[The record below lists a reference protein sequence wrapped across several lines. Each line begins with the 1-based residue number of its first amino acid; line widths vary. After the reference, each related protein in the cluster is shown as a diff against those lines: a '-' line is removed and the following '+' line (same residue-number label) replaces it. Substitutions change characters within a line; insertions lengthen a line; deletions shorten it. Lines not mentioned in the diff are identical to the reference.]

1 LQIRA
6 AYKYRIYP
14 NHTQIA
20 EFERTLDLCRELYN
34 AALQERRDS
43 YNSWKEGNL
52 GYQFANLENA
62 ITVIQAD
69 APKPNAPKPPTINYY
84 TQANQLK
91 AIKEARPEYKQ
102 IHSQILQDVLKR
114 VDKAFAGFFDRVK
127 KGQTPGYPR
136 FQGKGRYDSFCFPQ
150 GGWTLTGTKLK
161 LHGITGQVKIKLHRE
176 VMGKVK
182 TCTIKREGKGKQ
194 TQWYVC
200 FAVEYSLAS
209 ASVSFD
215 PQNPG
220 GIDVGLHTFAAIS
233 TGECIPNPR
242 FFGQSEERL
251 AVLQAE
257 ASRKQKGS
265 KRWQKLMGA
274 IARLHRKVKR
284 QRSDFHHKHS
294 RGLVD
299 KFDLIVF
306 EDLHVKN
313 LLKRARPIQDP
324 NKAGQYLPNGAAA
337 KSGLSKSISDAGW
350 STFVK
355 LTTYKAASAGKVCL
369 QIDPKYT
376 SQSCSECST
385 QAENA
390 LGLADRT
397 FVCTK
402 CGLVLDRDTNAARNI
417 VKKGVVYA
425 FGLKIEKPLPQ
436 GMG

>member
-6 AYKYRIYP
+6 TYKYRIYP

-20 EFERTLDLCRELYN
+20 EFERTLNLCRELYN

-43 YNSWKEGNL
+43 YNTWKEANL
-52 GYQFANLENA
+52 GCQFANLENG
-62 ITVIQAD
+62 ITVIQMD
-69 APKPNAPKPPTINYY
+69 VTKPNAPKPPPLNYY
-84 TQANQLK
+84 TQSNQLK

-150 GGWTLTGTKLK
+150 GGWRLTGTKLK
-161 LHGITGQVKIKLHRE
+161 LHGISGQVKVKLHRE
-176 VMGKVK
+176 VLGKVK
-182 TCTIKREGKGKQ
+182 TCTIKREGKGQQ

-200 FAVEYSLAS
+200 FAVEYGLAS
-209 ASVSFD
+209 ASVSFN

-220 GIDVGLHTFAAIS
+220 GVDVGLHEFAAIS
-233 TGECIPNPR
+233 TGEYIPNPR
-242 FFGQSEERL
+242 FFRKSEERL
-251 AVLQAE
+251 VALQVE

-265 KRWQKLMGA
+265 KRWQKLLGQLA
-274 IARLHRKVKR
+274 KLHRKVKR
-284 QRSDFHHKHS
+284 QRSDFHHKQS

-306 EDLHVKN
+306 EDLQVKN
-313 LLKRARPIQDP
+313 LLKRAKPVPDP
-324 NKAGQYLPNGAAA
+324 NKVGQYLPNGAAA

-369 QIDPKYT
+369 QIDPKNT
-376 SQSCSECST
+376 SQCCSECG
-385 QAENA
+385 AVADEK
-390 LGLADRT
+390 LGLEDRT
-397 FVCTK
+397 FECSK

-417 VKKGVVYA
+417 VKKGVVHA
-425 FGLKIEKPLPQ
+425 FGLKIEKLLSQ
-436 GMG
+436 GTG